1 MLQPSFDV
9 RSISA
14 ERRNKSNPWFKRGTL
29 FRSAVNVL
37 RRATAPNDGAGI
49 ADALIARKAPQVT
62 RKQAIDLQQAIVV
75 ALRRNGTPVIGAG
88 TPARWR
94 LQRVRPSILDQSA
107 NPAKLYLNLRYTLGA
122 RRVCTKV
129 PLAR

>member
-75 ALRRNGTPVIGAG
+75 ALRKRNRTTVIGEALRRG
-88 TPARWR
+88 GDYRESAHQS
-94 LQRVRPSILDQSA
+94 LVRA
-107 NPAKLYLNLRYTLGA
+107 
-122 RRVCTKV
+122 
-129 PLAR
+129 